1 MLDHATQPIKVS
13 AYAHMLD
20 EDLVLLLQKGNH
32 EAFAEIVGRYVRPT
46 RLLAQRT
53 LNSAADAEDVVQSV
67 LIKLWQNPHSWQPNK
82 ASLGTWLYKV
92 TLNACYDVSRSCV
105 RRNTLEQDL
114 DPPTDEADSY
124 VLVNRAE
131 QDGLRKQLLKRGM
144 KSLSASQRDAINL
157 AVFVGLPQKQVAEVL
172 GVSVKAVESLLVR
185 AKAKLKNFVENEKAG
200 EIL

>member
-1 MLDHATQPIKVS
+1 MNSTMLDHATQPIKVS

-82 ASLGTWLYKV
+82 ASLGTWLHRV
-92 TLNACYDVSRSCV
+92 TLNACYDVSRSHA
-105 RRNTLEQDL
+105 RRSTLEQDL
-114 DPPTDEADSY
+114 DPAADEADSY
-124 VLVNRAE
+124 VLVNKAE
-131 QDGLRKQLLKRGM
+131 QG
-144 KSLSASQRDAINL
+144 
-157 AVFVGLPQKQVAEVL
+157 
-172 GVSVKAVESLLVR
+172 
-185 AKAKLKNFVENEKAG
+185 
-200 EIL
+200 